1 MVGVRPRHQ
10 QPVVDSVRH
19 PSEVALEHRPSPS
32 EVRLPRVASLL
43 RGLAGC
49 RWEEAG
55 CRWEEGGSAWAQ
67 DRMRLHRVEG
77 RSASP
82 GGRRN
87 ETRMLE

>member
-1 MVGVRPRHQ
+1 VAGVRPRHQ

-19 PSEVALEHRPSPS
+19 PSEVALGHRPSPS

-55 CRWEEGGSAWAQ
+55 CRWEEAGCRWEEAGCRWEEA
-67 DRMRLHRVEG
+67 G
-77 RSASP
+77 
-82 GGRRN
+82 
-87 ETRMLE
+87 